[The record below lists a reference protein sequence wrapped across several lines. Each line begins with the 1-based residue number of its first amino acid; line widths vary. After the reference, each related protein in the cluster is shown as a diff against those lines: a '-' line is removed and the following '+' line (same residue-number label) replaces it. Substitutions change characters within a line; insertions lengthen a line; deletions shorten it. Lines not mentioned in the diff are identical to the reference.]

1 MTRIGI
7 GMTLQRRVLLW
18 MCVLVAV
25 NQFGF
30 GAMVPSVPLY
40 AQSFGV
46 PASAIGL
53 AIAAYG
59 LARFMSALPAG
70 KLSDILGRRQSLA
83 IGGLIS
89 AVGNLWCAWATS
101 YPEFIIARFVAGFGA
116 GLVLTTGNIV
126 LADISTPEVRGR
138 MIAVY
143 QGTFLFSVGLGPFP
157 GGLLAEHFGLAAPF
171 LFSGLG
177 AFLATV
183 VAWFAVEETREMAR
197 SSAGGSAVT
206 VSFFAQMRTLMS
218 NVGYVLVSLISLM
231 NAVVRTGGLFAIIPL
246 LATARLGLSIS
257 AIGFGMML
265 GSIAGLFAAY
275 PAGWLADRYGRKA
288 VIVPATLISGT
299 SMVLFCFAP
308 NYAWFTAACIVWGIA
323 ISAGGSAPAAYA
335 ADTAPPGMNAAA
347 MSTFRMTGDLGYVI
361 GPLALGL
368 IADLYGPVTAL
379 LSGAG
384 ALILVGAAFALI
396 AAETHP
402 RRHP

>member
-89 AVGNLWCAWATS
+89 AIGNLWCAWATS

-126 LADISTPEVRGR
+126 LADISTPEVRAR

>member
-1 MTRIGI
+1 LTRIGI